1 MDRRLSML
9 LIGLVFGGGI
19 GFTIAAGNGVTFDGH
34 DHDHATGHGGGG
46 HDHSEVTSI
55 DLPASDTAPTLA
67 TQVFKD
73 PDSGWNLKIEK
84 TNFTFAPQN
93 ASTADVTGE
102 GHAHLY
108 VNGDKIA
115 RLYADWFHI
124 DHLPEG
130 DVLIE
135 VALNSNDHSQ
145 VSVDGVPLRVGVQVT
160 NTTN

>member
-34 DHDHATGHGGGG
+34 DHATGHNGDG
-46 HDHSEVTSI
+46 HDHSAVKSI
-55 DLPASDTAPTLA
+55 DLPASDAAPTLA
-67 TQVFKD
+67 VQVFKD
-73 PDSGWNLKIEK
+73 PASGWTLQIQK

-108 VNGDKIA
+108 VNGDKVA
-115 RLYADWFHI
+115 RIYADWFHI

-130 DVLIE
+130 DVLVE
-135 VALNSNDHSQ
+135 VTLNANNHSQ
-145 VSVDGVPLRVGVQVT
+145 LSVDGVPLRVNIQVM
-160 NTTN
+160 NTTD

>member
-19 GFTIAAGNGVTFDGH
+19 GFTIAAGNSVTFDG
-34 DHDHATGHGGGG
+34 HDHATGHGGGG
-46 HDHSEVTSI
+46 HDHSAITSI

-67 TQVFKD
+67 AQIFKD
-73 PDSGWNLKIEK
+73 QASGWNLKIEK

-93 ASTADVTGE
+93 ASKVDVTGE

-108 VNGDKIA
+108 VNGDKTA

-145 VSVDGVPLRVGVQVT
+145 LSVDGVPLRVGVQVI